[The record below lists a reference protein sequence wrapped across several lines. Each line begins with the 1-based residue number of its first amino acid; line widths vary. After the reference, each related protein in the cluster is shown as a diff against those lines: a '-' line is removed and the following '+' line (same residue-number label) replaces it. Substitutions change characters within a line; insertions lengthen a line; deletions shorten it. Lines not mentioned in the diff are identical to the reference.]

1 MEQPNNSDPTL
12 TALGQLETRVEEL
25 LRFCANLRDE
35 NRSLRTRQ
43 ETLVVERAELIE
55 KTALARNRVEAMI
68 SRLKAMEEA
77 P

>member
-1 MEQPNNSDPTL
+1 MEQASGSDLTL
-12 TALGQLETRVEEL
+12 DALGRLESRVDEL
-25 LRFCANLRDE
+25 VRLCANLREE

>member
-1 MEQPNNSDPTL
+1 MEQAPGSDPTL
-12 TALGQLETRVEEL
+12 DALGQLESRVDEL
-25 LRFCANLRDE
+25 VRVCANLREE

>member
-1 MEQPNNSDPTL
+1 MEKSPTTDPTL
-12 TALGQLETRVEEL
+12 TALSQLELRVEEL
-25 LRFCANLRDE
+25 LRTCASLRDE
-35 NRSLRTRQ
+35 NRSLHSRQ

-68 SRLKAMEEA
+68 DRLKALEEA

>member
-1 MEQPNNSDPTL
+1 MEQASGSDPTL
-12 TALGQLETRVEEL
+12 DALGQLESRVDEL
-25 LRFCANLRDE
+25 VRVCANLREE